1 MQSTAHERQFSP
13 SSHIPFPQSS
23 VTVTLN
29 GDRNESLISPNSV
42 GANVGALIMDVGEY
56 VNSLSTDVADGRR
69 KAAIKAMCR
78 YFIVD

>member
-23 VTVTLN
+23 VTLN
-29 GDRNESLISPNSV
+29 GDRNGSLISPNSV
-42 GANVGALIMDVGEY
+42 GANVGALTMDVGEY

-78 YFIVD
+78 YFIAD